1 MNAYNM
7 VMTERLY
14 YDDAFL
20 KTFEAE
26 VTDIREHARREGGS
40 EWRIALDRSA
50 FYPTSG
56 GQPHDTGGL
65 TATARSG
72 AMLDVVVSG
81 VEEDETGE
89 VWHATSKPLLAGT
102 RITGH
107 IDWPRRLDHMQQH
120 SGQHLL
126 SAILAR
132 DLKALTVSF
141 HLGEEMSTIDLAVD
155 TLSYA
160 DQERVEQQ
168 VNLAIAEDLP
178 VTVRTIDRA
187 EADALLAAGILRKL
201 PEREGPIRLIEMP
214 QIDLNACGGTHVRSL
229 GQIGGLLLRGIE
241 RVRQGIR
248 LSFVCG
254 LRAVRM
260 VRADDHLLTSI
271 AKSLSAQRSSL
282 PEMVERKLA
291 DAKADAKEKQ
301 KLREELA
308 DYHAARLLVEDPVDR
323 GLRVVRRSY
332 SDRDAA
338 YTKLLA
344 SRLVAAAPQTV
355 AILSSSQQQPASII
369 FARSKDQEQIRCGE
383 WLAAALA
390 DQGSRGGGSPEMAQ
404 GQVASQLLERVADT
418 LRAQAVT
425 IRDVKS

>member
-1 MNAYNM
+1 MAD
-7 VMTERLY
+7 RLY
-14 YDDAFL
+14 YDDSFL
-20 KTFEAE
+20 RTFEAE

-56 GQPHDTGGL
+56 GQPHDTGRL

-72 AMLDVVVSG
+72 ATLDVAVSG
-81 VEEDETGE
+81 VEEDEAGE

-107 IDWPRRLDHMQQH
+107 IDWQRRLDHIQQH

-132 DLKALTVSF
+132 DLAAPTVSF
-141 HLGEEMSTIDLAVD
+141 HLGEEVSTIDLAVD
-155 TLSYA
+155 SLSSA
-160 DQERVEQQ
+160 NLEKIEQQ

-178 VTVRTIDRA
+178 VSVRTIDRGEA
-187 EADALLAAGILRKL
+187 EALLAAGILRKL
-201 PEREGPIRLIEMP
+201 PEREGSIRLVEMP
-214 QIDLNACGGTHVRSL
+214 GIDLNACGGTHVHAL
-229 GQIGGLLLRGIE
+229 GQIGSLLLRGTE
-241 RVRQGIR
+241 KVRQSIR

-254 LRAVRM
+254 LRATRVA
-260 VRADDHLLTSI
+260 RADDQLLASL

-282 PEMVERKLA
+282 PEMVERKLSES
-291 DAKADAKEKQ
+291 KADAKEKQ

-308 DYHAARLLVEDPVDR
+308 DHHAARLLVEDPVEH
-323 GLRVVRRSY
+323 GLRIVRRSY

-338 YTKLLA
+338 YAKLLA

-369 FARSKDQEQIRCGE
+369 FARSKDQDHIRCGE
-383 WLAAALA
+383 WLTAALA
-390 DQGSRGGGSPEMAQ
+390 EHGRRGGGSPEMAQ
-404 GQVASQLLERVADT
+404 GQIAAPLLEPVSES
-418 LRAQAVT
+418 LRARVLAP
-425 IRDVKS
+425 RGAKA

>member
-1 MNAYNM
+1 MADH
-7 VMTERLY
+7 LY
-14 YDDAFL
+14 YSDSFL

-26 VTDIREHARREGGS
+26 VTDIREHVRREGGS

-56 GQPHDTGGL
+56 GQPHDIGRL

-72 AMLDVVVSG
+72 ATLDVPVSA
-81 VEEDETGE
+81 VEEDDAGE

-102 RITGH
+102 RVTGH

-132 DLKALTVSF
+132 DLAAATVSF
-141 HLGEEMSTIDLAVD
+141 HLGEEVSTIDLAID
-155 TLSYA
+155 SLSSA
-160 DQERVEQQ
+160 DLERIEQQ

-178 VTVRTIDRA
+178 VTMRTIDRA
-187 EADALLAAGILRKL
+187 EAEALIAAGVLRKL
-201 PEREGPIRLIEMP
+201 PEREGSIRLVEMP
-214 QIDLNACGGTHVRSL
+214 GIDLNACGGTHVRAL
-229 GQIGGLLLRGIE
+229 GQIGGLLLRGTE
-241 RVRQGIR
+241 KVRQGVR
-248 LSFVCG
+248 LSFACG
-254 LRAVRM
+254 LRAARIA
-260 VRADDHLLTSI
+260 RADDQLLASI
-271 AKSLSAQRSSL
+271 AKSLSVQRSSL
-282 PEMVERKLA
+282 PDMIERKLLE
-291 DAKADAKEKQ
+291 AKADARDKQ

-308 DYHAARLLVEDPVDR
+308 DYHAARLLVEDRVEH
-323 GLRVVRRSY
+323 GLRIIRRSY

-338 YTKLLA
+338 YAKLLA

-390 DQGSRGGGSPEMAQ
+390 EQGSRGGGSPEMAQ
-404 GQVASQLLERVADT
+404 GQVAAQAIELVADS
-418 LRAQAVT
+418 LRARTMAA
-425 IRDVKS
+425 RDAKA

>member
-1 MNAYNM
+1 MAD
-7 VMTERLY
+7 RLY
-14 YDDAFL
+14 YDDSFL
-20 KTFEAE
+20 RTFEAE

-56 GQPHDTGGL
+56 GQPHDTGRL

-72 AMLDVVVSG
+72 ATLDVAVSG
-81 VEEDETGE
+81 VEEDEAGE
-89 VWHATSKPLLAGT
+89 VWHATGKPLLAGT

-107 IDWPRRLDHMQQH
+107 IDWQRRLDHIQQH

-132 DLKALTVSF
+132 DLAAPTVSF
-141 HLGEEMSTIDLAVD
+141 HLGEQVSTIDLAVD
-155 TLSYA
+155 SLSSTNL
-160 DQERVEQQ
+160 EKIEQQ
-168 VNLAIAEDLP
+168 VNLVIAEDLP
-178 VTVRTIDRA
+178 VSVRTIDRA

-201 PEREGPIRLIEMP
+201 PEREGSIRLVEMP
-214 QIDLNACGGTHVRSL
+214 GIDLNACGGTHVRAL
-229 GQIGGLLLRGIE
+229 GQIGSLLLRGTE
-241 RVRQGIR
+241 KVRQGIR

-254 LRAVRM
+254 LRATRVA
-260 VRADDHLLTSI
+260 RADDQLLASL

-282 PEMVERKLA
+282 PEMVERKLSE
-291 DAKADAKEKQ
+291 AKADAKEKQ

-308 DYHAARLLVEDPVDR
+308 DYHAARLLVEDPVEH
-323 GLRVVRRSY
+323 GLRIVRRSY

-338 YTKLLA
+338 YAKLLA

-369 FARSKDQEQIRCGE
+369 FARSKDQDHIRCGE
-383 WLAAALA
+383 WLTAALA
-390 DQGSRGGGSPEMAQ
+390 EQGSRSGGSTEMAQ
-404 GQVASQLLERVADT
+404 GQIAAPLLEPVSES
-418 LRAQAVT
+418 LRARVLAA
-425 IRDVKS
+425 RGAKA